1 MGEHN
6 NEGDLADTEDKKEID
21 SERGEDKA
29 ILDDEVEG
37 EQDCKPWFKSEQI
50 KLNIVIIMVNNQN
63 CILQNLKWKK

>member
-6 NEGDLADTEDKKEID
+6 NEGDLADTEGKKEID

-37 EQDCKPWFKSEQI
+37 SRI
-50 KLNIVIIMVNNQN
+50 ASLGSRANRSN
-63 CILQNLKWKK
+63 